1 MERRACTVGLDVGG
15 TKIAGIALDRSGEV
29 VEHRTI
35 ATGVERGGA
44 DALDR
49 AVALAEELV
58 SAARQGGHEPLAI
71 GIGVPEL
78 VSPEGAIVSDGV
90 IPWLGLP
97 VAERFGSLLPAIL
110 ESDVR
115 AAARAEAELGCGRGL
130 HSFVYVNVGTGISS
144 ALVIGGRP
152 YAGAHGGAIV
162 LASGAQS
169 CRCPSCGEESSV
181 VLEEIASGPGIVAR
195 YRELG
200 GHAERAEHVVEAAG
214 RGDAAAMRVGAG
226 NLESARV
233 EDRAPRRHPRS
244 RGDRRRRRP
253 RHDARPVLG
262 DTRAGDPIAHLV
274 ERSPPDSDPPG
285 RPRRGRRRGR
295 RGSGGSGS
303 SAAGREA
310 RPRMTVYVEI
320 IFFSTPTPLASA
332 RSTSSGTVAESWSAI
347 PVESKTVT

>member
-214 RGDAAAMRVGAG
+214 RGDADAMRALQETSRALGSRIALLVDILDPEAVVVGGGLGTTPGPFWEELVPAI
-226 NLESARV
+226 
-233 EDRAPRRHPRS
+233 RS
-244 RGDRRRRRP
+244 
-253 RHDARPVLG
+253 H
-262 DTRAGDPIAHLV
+262 IWW
-274 ERSPPDSDPPG
+274 
-285 RPRRGRRRGR
+285 
-295 RGSGGSGS
+295 
-303 SAAGREA
+303 SAARQIPIHQAALGADAGAVGSALAA
-310 RPRMTVYVEI
+310 RDRVLPDGEQGLV
-320 IFFSTPTPLASA
+320 
-332 RSTSSGTVAESWSAI
+332 
-347 PVESKTVT
+347 